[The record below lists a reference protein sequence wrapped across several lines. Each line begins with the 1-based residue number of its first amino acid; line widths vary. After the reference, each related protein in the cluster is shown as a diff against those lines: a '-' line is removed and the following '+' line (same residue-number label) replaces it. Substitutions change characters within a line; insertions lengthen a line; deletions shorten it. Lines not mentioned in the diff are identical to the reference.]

1 MIDYNL
7 KIFAGIYNIINDEK
21 IPIDQMCDRA
31 NMALKSAKR
40 DYVNRYS
47 YYDSEMRKMVMEE
60 ELILNDMDTALQN
73 QQFKVCYQPIFSV
86 TSGKPIAA
94 EALVRW
100 MHPDRGVISPQ
111 KFITVFENNKFI
123 TKLDWCVLEEVCKF
137 QKKRLDAGKVMLPI
151 SVNFSRLDCYKPM
164 ICENVLGL
172 IEQYGLSPDMIKIE
186 ITETAYTMD
195 KEQII
200 DVTNKFR
207 SYGFQVLMDD
217 FGSGYSSL
225 NTLKDVNH
233 RYFEN

>member
-1 MIDYNL
+1 MDMTLNSANIVDYNL

-94 EALVRW
+94 RKRDAADGVLQKVPAAERGDVIAVGDGLAEADQIRLEAEIAVAARKAQAEAGAHVVDDQQRALLGAEPAHLLPEAVGRQLVVGEVAVHIRLRD
-100 MHPDRGVISPQ
+100 HRSDLP
-111 KFITVFENNKFI
+111 FIF
-123 TKLDWCVLEEVCKF
+123 
-137 QKKRLDAGKVMLPI
+137 
-151 SVNFSRLDCYKPM
+151 
-164 ICENVLGL
+164 
-172 IEQYGLSPDMIKIE
+172 
-186 ITETAYTMD
+186 
-195 KEQII
+195 
-200 DVTNKFR
+200 
-207 SYGFQVLMDD
+207 
-217 FGSGYSSL
+217 
-225 NTLKDVNH
+225 LKNLL
-233 RYFEN
+233 

>member
-1 MIDYNL
+1 MMR
-7 KIFAGIYNIINDEK
+7 K

-137 QKKRLDAGKVMLPI
+137 QKKA
-151 SVNFSRLDCYKPM
+151 SRRRKSYA
-164 ICENVLGL
+164 
-172 IEQYGLSPDMIKIE
+172 
-186 ITETAYTMD
+186 AY
-195 KEQII
+195 
-200 DVTNKFR
+200 
-207 SYGFQVLMDD
+207 
-217 FGSGYSSL
+217 FG
-225 NTLKDVNH
+225 
-233 RYFEN
+233 